1 MHNRV
6 RRLEEKKYKLE
17 STFSIPA
24 HGQKEKS
31 GLFKI
36 KLIQI
41 RIRQT
46 NSNPDPDLDPLALI
60 KILND
65 ENIFYDLLSDILME

>member
-1 MHNRV
+1 MG
-6 RRLEEKKYKLE
+6 KKKNL
-17 STFSIPA
+17 
-24 HGQKEKS
+24 GCLRS
-31 GLFKI
+31 GSV

-46 NSNPDPDLDPLALI
+46 NSNPDPDLDPLALK

>member
-31 GLFKI
+31 GLFK
-36 KLIQI
+36 I